1 MRALLKSLT
10 LLSTMILLVACG
22 GGGSVSRDDNG
33 GNPGNGGGTPDPTIS
48 ISMDVQDSEGNTDRD
63 LTIDNP
69 LTVVAT
75 VSDSNGDAVTDTLVT
90 FSLSNSELAVFSND
104 TGTARTDDN
113 GVASINMTVGALA
126 GDGQITATIASG
138 EEGTT
143 TFSSSGSGGGSIQ
156 PATLQLFA
164 STVQLPSS
172 GSDDV
177 ELIALVKN
185 EQSVLMEGVDV
196 SFSVSNSADVELQLT
211 QPTTAADGTARALL
225 STQNNA
231 TNRTVTVT
239 AQTGTLVQTVDVEIF
254 GTEVTINGTSSIIL
268 NDSVDLTL
276 RVQDSDGV
284 AIPNQAVAISA
295 ESGTLSSDSVVTGT
309 DGQATVSYTG
319 TASGE
324 DVVTA
329 SALNAT
335 TTFTINV
342 QEDEFFFTSLPDSE
356 VPLNTEQSI
365 TVSWSKDG
373 GPFAGGDVSF
383 TASRGMIVSGQ
394 TAVTDEDGQ
403 ASFVISSSNAGK
415 SSITATGIDS
425 DGNEVSA
432 RAEIEFIATVP
443 ATIQADAT
451 PDLIGPDGQTSTITA
466 IVRDAEGNLVKGAVV
481 SFNVD
486 DTSTGSIAPSQSTTD
501 SNGVA
506 STVFT
511 SGSVTSA
518 DAVVIT
524 AEINGNSTVSDTVTL
539 TVGNRAF
546 DVSIGTGN
554 VVQKPDNATY
564 LKEFAVFVTDAVGQP
579 VEGVTLTAS
588 TTPTKYANNGV
599 YRKGYWIWNGSA
611 WIVTSDTITAICA
624 NEDIDADGIL
634 DLGADQTNRD
644 GRLDM
649 DDDSNG
655 NGVLEPGEDLN
666 DDGFLTPGIV
676 GSISF
681 ANGNATDE
689 NGQAILELRYPRAY
703 APWYDTEI
711 TVFAQSTGSEASAS
725 MVFTLTAA
733 AEDLDSEP
741 DEPPPSPFGTG
752 TSCLDIH

>member
-22 GGGSVSRDDNG
+22 GGGSVSRDDDG
-33 GNPGNGGGTPDPTIS
+33 GNQGDGGTTPDPTIS

-75 VSDSNGDAVTDTLVT
+75 VTNSDGDAIADTLVT

-113 GVASINMTVGALA
+113 GVATINMTVGALA
-126 GDGQITATIASG
+126 GDGEITASISSG

-143 TFSSSGSGGGSIQ
+143 TFSSAGSGGGSVQ

-164 STVQLPSS
+164 SAVQLASS

-196 SFSVSNSADVELQLT
+196 SFSVSNDADVELQLV

-284 AIPNQAVAISA
+284 AIPNQAVIISA
-295 ESGTLSSDSVVTGT
+295 ESGTLGSDSIVTGT

-319 TASGE
+319 TVSGE

-342 QEDEFFFTSLPDSE
+342 QEDEFSFTSLPDAE
-356 VPLNTEQSI
+356 VPLNTEQTI

-383 TASRGMIVSGQ
+383 TASRGTIVSGQ
-394 TAVTDEDGQ
+394 TAVTDADGQ

-432 RAEIEFIATVP
+432 RAEIEFIATEP

-564 LKEFAVFVTDAVGQP
+564 MKEFAVFVTDAVGQP

-599 YRKGYWIWNGSA
+599 YRKGFWVWTGSA
-611 WIVTSDTITAICA
+611 WVVTADSITAICA

-681 ANGNATDE
+681 ANGNVTDE

-741 DEPPPSPFGTG
+741 DAPPPSPFGTG